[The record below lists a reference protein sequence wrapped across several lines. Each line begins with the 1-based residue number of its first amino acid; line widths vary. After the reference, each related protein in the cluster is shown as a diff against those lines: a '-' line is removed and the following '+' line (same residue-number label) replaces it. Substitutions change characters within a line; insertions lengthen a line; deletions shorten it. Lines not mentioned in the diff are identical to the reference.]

1 MRITK
6 ENLPVKKTL
15 SVKILPSEDDLK
27 KEISSSESVKE
38 DDNSTSIDSSVSK
51 ASLKSEKY
59 FDLIPKKT
67 LWIGSGILALS
78 IISFVLYKKFKK

>member
-1 MRITK
+1 MRIIK
-6 ENLPVKKTL
+6 ENIPVKKTL

-38 DDNSTSIDSSVSK
+38 DDNSTSVESNVSK
-51 ASLKSEKY
+51 TSLNSEKY
-59 FDLIPKKT
+59 FDLIPKKA

-78 IISFVLYKKFKK
+78 VISFVLYKKRKK